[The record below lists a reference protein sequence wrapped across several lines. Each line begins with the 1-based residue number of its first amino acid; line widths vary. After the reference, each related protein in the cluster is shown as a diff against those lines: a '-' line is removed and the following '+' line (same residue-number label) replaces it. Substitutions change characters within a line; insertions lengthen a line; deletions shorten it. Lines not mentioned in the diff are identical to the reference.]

1 MKGKKKRERKKE
13 RIKREIRFPEL
24 LGRLA
29 HTVTS

>member
-1 MKGKKKRERKKE
+1 MKGKKKEKEKKE
-13 RIKREIRFPEL
+13 RIKGEIRFPEL